1 MREKDEGRSSRSPSD
16 REAISKFSCYDPG
29 IGESD
34 STCWR
39 RAIADWLRWM
49 MEVMQVAVPKFV
61 GVVVVRAS
69 LEAPNLNCDFCLSLQ
84 HATSTS
90 TI

>member
-1 MREKDEGRSSRSPSD
+1 L
-16 REAISKFSCYDPG
+16 A
-29 IGESD
+29 
-34 STCWR
+34 
-39 RAIADWLRWM
+39 AVM

-61 GVVVVRAS
+61 GVVVVRAF